1 MTLPIYKEQ
10 LLAEFKKVRMQSMR
24 LHSVFCLFIMVLLLS
39 CSSKNSNGNGNQ
51 TNKMENTDT
60 TGLSTPRY
68 AQGFQVKYLED
79 SLRLVT
85 VCDPQQEGLTYRFV
99 LVPRS
104 MSEGELED
112 ALSRHHLMADEWTTV
127 RVPIRG
133 CITMTSLQLSNFTAL
148 NAHSFLRGITS
159 TKNLFDKDIRE
170 RVKQKKIVKIGM
182 EGNFDVEKVMTAQP
196 DIIFISP
203 FKRGGYESLR
213 ETGVTLVP
221 HLGYKELSP
230 LGQAEWIRF
239 VGMFLGREE
248 QADSVFRGI
257 EQRYNRLKQR
267 VSEAHLDSLPT
278 VFSGEIHGGN
288 WFAVGGKNYLAQ
300 MFADAGAEY
309 ILKDDPHSGG
319 VPIDY
324 ETMYAQAAH
333 ADFWRILNSYPG
345 KFSYEALRASNSRNA
360 DFRAFQRR
368 QVIYCN
374 MKQRPYYE
382 LTPVQPDV
390 VLADLVAAFH
400 PDLMPQDYKPH
411 FYEVLR

>member
-1 MTLPIYKEQ
+1 MARKVRKMCKGWCYLICM
-10 LLAEFKKVRMQSMR
+10 LLAFVLMACHGK
-24 LHSVFCLFIMVLLLS
+24 MV
-39 CSSKNSNGNGNQ
+39 NGNG
-51 TNKMENTDT
+51 TEEDGLSKTDSMELGASSV
-60 TGLSTPRY
+60 GLSTPRY
-68 AQGFQVKYLED
+68 ARGFSVTYLED
-79 SLRLVT
+79 SVRLVT
-85 VCDPQQEGLTYRFV
+85 VFDPQQESAAFRFV

-104 MSEGELED
+104 MSEKDLEET
-112 ALSRHHLMADEWTTV
+112 LNRHHVAVNEWTAI

-133 CITMTSLQLSNFTAL
+133 CITMTSLQLSNFTVL
-148 NAHSFLRGITS
+148 DAHSFLCGITS
-159 TKNLFDKDIRE
+159 TKNLFDRDIRE
-170 RVKQKKIVKIGM
+170 RVKERKIVKIGM
-182 EGNFDVEKVMTAQP
+182 EGNFDVEKVMAARP

-203 FKRGGYESLR
+203 FKRGGYENLR

-230 LGQAEWIRF
+230 LGQAEWVRF
-239 VGMFLGREE
+239 VGMFLGRETK
-248 QADSVFRGI
+248 ADSVFRDI
-257 EQRYNRLKQR
+257 EKRYNRLKQR
-267 VSEAHLDSLPT
+267 VKVARLDSLPT
-278 VFSGEIHGGN
+278 VFSGEMHGGN

-333 ADFWRILNSYPG
+333 ADFWRILNSYHG
-345 KFSYEALRASNSRNA
+345 DFSYEALRASNSRNA

-382 LTPVQPDV
+382 LAPVEPDV

-400 PDLMPQDYKPH
+400 PELMPKDYTPT